1 MSYKTDTLT
10 TLFRHNLWAN
20 QRLLEICAE
29 LDSEQLDASIAGAF
43 GSIRDTLRHI
53 VLAEQSYFARIST
66 GQPSQPS
73 DDELTLSK
81 MIDSV
86 RKTGRGL
93 IDWAIKVKAEDTV
106 ILDWRGTPR
115 EVPKSVILTQVI
127 NHATEHRAQ
136 IMSIMTNLGIQPPNL
151 DSWTYFEETD
161 KQFSL

>member
-1 MSYKTDTLT
+1 MSNKTDPLT
-10 TLFRHNLWAN
+10 IIFRHNLWAN
-20 QRLLEICAE
+20 QRLFEICADLE
-29 LDSEQLDASIAGAF
+29 TEQLNASIAGAF
-43 GSIRDTLRHI
+43 GSIRETLRHI

-73 DDELTLSK
+73 DKELTLSE
-81 MIDSV
+81 MLDSV

-93 IDWAIKVKAEDTV
+93 IEWAFKVKADDMV

-136 IMSIMTNLGIQPPNL
+136 IMAILTNLGIQPPNL
-151 DSWTYFEETD
+151 DSWSYFDETD
-161 KQFSL
+161 K